1 MPSLNLQQV
10 KSKSEKEDTVSGVRG
25 DPDVGADD
33 AGGPKDRNTQVADD
47 LDHMM
52 TVCMNPKD
60 QDSDVAYGVEECDA
74 AAMAHEGDQQLRSHY
89 TAKIRGAHQDG
100 EATLYPDI
108 QIRNKPRQLNDSSK
122 AANTTSKF
130 EEKGNDGENH

>member
-10 KSKSEKEDTVSGVRG
+10 KSKSEKEDTVSGARG
-25 DPDVGADD
+25 GPEVGADD
-33 AGGPKDRNTQVADD
+33 AGVLKDRNTQITDD

-52 TVCMNPKD
+52 TVCMNQKE
-60 QDSDVAYGVEECDA
+60 QDSDVPSGVEECDA
-74 AAMAHEGDQQLRSHY
+74 AAMTHEGDQQLRSHY

-108 QIRNKPRQLNDSSK
+108 
-122 AANTTSKF
+122 
-130 EEKGNDGENH
+130 